1 MILKKENERYL
12 QILQQVREID
22 CRIRCL
28 NACFQVIS
36 QPEMLDSVNYQL
48 LGLKLRR
55 QTLLTQLKPLY
66 QKK

>member
-1 MILKKENERYL
+1 MKKTKEDNYL
-12 QILQQVREID
+12 QILSQVRQID
-22 CRIRCL
+22 CKIRCL
-28 NACFQVIS
+28 NACFQVVS

-55 QTLLTQLKPLY
+55 QMLLSQLKPLY